1 MRGSKI
7 FVVLGILPLV
17 TQAANIV
24 LSNDDGWAEI
34 NIRTLF
40 NVLTKAGENVVLSA
54 PAENKSGSGMFAVLN
69 SNVSISRY
77 ILTLTLLLSY
87 AST

>member
-1 MRGSKI
+1 MRGLKI
-7 FVVLGILPLV
+7 FAVLSVLPLI

-40 NVLTKAGENVVLSA
+40 DILIKAGENVVLSA
-54 PAENKSGSGMFAVLN
+54 PAENKSGSGMFAVPN
-69 SNVSISRY
+69 SNVSIY
-77 ILTLTLLLSY
+77 IS
-87 AST
+87 

>member
-1 MRGSKI
+1 M
-7 FVVLGILPLV
+7 LGVLPLV

-40 NVLTKAGENVVLSA
+40 DVLTDAGENVVLSA
-54 PAENKSGSGMFAVLN
+54 PALNKSGTGMFAVPN
-69 SNVSISRY
+69 SHVSIS
-77 ILTLTLLLSY
+77 SY
-87 AST
+87 FIRIDTMLDS